1 MSKEEDHSEVEDHIL
16 RRFDLQEYKGKGAY
30 GIVWKAY
37 DTKTKQIVAL
47 KKVFDAFQNSTD
59 AQRTYRE
66 VVFLKQLNNHD
77 NIVKL
82 ISVIRADNNKDL
94 YMVFEYMETDLHRV
108 IRAELLNNMHIQY
121 VMYQILKCLKYI
133 HSGQLV
139 HRDLK
144 PANILINADCHI
156 KVADFGLSRCLSE
169 TENNNEIPIMTEYV
183 ATRWYRAPEILFGS
197 HYYSTA
203 VDMWSVGCIL
213 GEMILG
219 KACFA
224 GTSTLDQIDKI
235 IQLIGK
241 PTLSDLESI
250 NAPMGYQII
259 EQMDSKK
266 QFSYH
271 QFFPKANDLQIDFI
285 KKLLVYNPKK
295 RLTAEQAL
303 DHPYLKDFKQ
313 TEPEILLDQYIT
325 IPFNDNKKLKLQ
337 DYRDALYKGLIT
349 KKSNNLVA
357 SNYSSYLT
365 NKMSRNEP
373 NPNSIVVKSDTEQYV
388 FKQPTNQQQQVRCK
402 SRLDQRSE
410 SVSKKIAQTQ
420 YFNTQDIMRI
430 QRQTDKSKSFH
441 IDEEMPTVHK
451 SITKQQLLDQQ
462 VPTTTH
468 QKQQEKSYN
477 RMKPSN
483 GSKLSESKENSRIN
497 SVEGTINN
505 HLLAQAQYN
514 FHKRL
519 QKKKQ
524 VSEIYGQPHP
534 GQQNQKPKQ
543 IPKKSKTPDLKNYQM
558 VHSRSLSQNKNIS
571 VSRSSSKP
579 KTRGSPYYSEGKVLN
594 SQPDMNCSF
603 SKSKQ
608 QSVYSIVNSNLPLY
622 AKILS
627 KHQNIV
633 KFNQQKLRYESLKK

>member
-1 MSKEEDHSEVEDHIL
+1 MSKEEDQSEVEDHIL
-16 RRFDLQEYKGKGAY
+16 KRFDLQEYKGKGAY

-66 VVFLKQLNNHD
+66 VIFLKQLNTHE

-82 ISVIRADNNKDL
+82 ISVIRADNNKVL

-121 VMYQILKCLKYI
+121 VMYQILKSLKYI
-133 HSGQLV
+133 HSGQL
-139 HRDLK
+139 DLK

-169 TENNNEIPIMTEYV
+169 TENNHEMPFMTEYV

-197 HYYSTA
+197 NYYSTA

-241 PTLSDLESI
+241 PTISELESI

-259 EQMDSKK
+259 EQIESKK
-266 QFSYH
+266 QFSYPK
-271 QFFPKANDLQIDFI
+271 FFPKANDLQIDFL
-285 KKLLVYNPKK
+285 K
-295 RLTAEQAL
+295 LTAELAL

-313 TEPEILLDQYIT
+313 TEQEIILDQYIT

-337 DYRDALYKGLIT
+337 DYRDALYKGIIT
-349 KKSNNLVA
+349 KKSKNLI
-357 SNYSSYLT
+357 STNFSSYQT
-365 NKMSRNEP
+365 YKQSKNEP
-373 NPNSIVVKSDTEQYV
+373 NSNTIVVKSDTEQYIY
-388 FKQPTNQQQQVRCK
+388 KQPVNQQQQVRCK

-420 YFNTQDIMRI
+420 YFNTQDIIRI
-430 QRQTDKSKSFH
+430 QRQTDIS
-441 IDEEMPTVHK
+441 D
-451 SITKQQLLDQQ
+451 
-462 VPTTTH
+462 
-468 QKQQEKSYN
+468 
-477 RMKPSN
+477 
-483 GSKLSESKENSRIN
+483 
-497 SVEGTINN
+497 
-505 HLLAQAQYN
+505 
-514 FHKRL
+514 
-519 QKKKQ
+519 
-524 VSEIYGQPHP
+524 IYGQPHSI
-534 GQQNQKPKQ
+534 QQNSKPKLGV
-543 IPKKSKTPDLKNYQM
+543 KKSKTPDLKNYQM

-571 VSRSSSKP
+571 VSRSSSKA
-579 KTRGSPYYSEGKVLN
+579 KTRGSPYHSEGKVLI
-594 SQPDMNCSF
+594 SQPDMNGSF
-603 SKSKQ
+603 SKSF
-608 QSVYSIVNSNLPLY
+608 YNFNNLINSNQPLY

-627 KHQNIV
+627 KHQNFV
-633 KFNQQKLRYESLKK
+633 KFNQKKLRSESLKK